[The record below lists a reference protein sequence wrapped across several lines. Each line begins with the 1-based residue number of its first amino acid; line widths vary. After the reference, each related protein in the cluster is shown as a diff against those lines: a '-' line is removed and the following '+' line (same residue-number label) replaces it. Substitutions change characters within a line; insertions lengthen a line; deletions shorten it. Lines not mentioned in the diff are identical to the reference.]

1 MFLIQIKN
9 ICVVWQANLLLQS
22 LFASFAGEKSL
33 FVTEISFPEFLSS
46 NCYEVVMTWYHASIP
61 KFDDFKMASDQEVLD
76 TIDISTI
83 EETTAS
89 EPLAKKVKK
98 KVKTNS
104 GSPRRQWSDDQ
115 VKLLIET
122 YQTYPCLWD
131 INRKEYMNRDK
142 KDLAY
147 EQVDEVMRPHGI
159 TRDEYKQ
166 KWGILRGQLMRELE
180 KERKSSKSGIGT
192 DSKYSSTWKWY
203 KTIMFVNT
211 GTVESDTEDTM
222 VLEGDEIKKTNS
234 VKGSKRSLKEELAKK
249 RIEVMEKAVVALS
262 KPDTGTQETQN
273 KVITEED
280 AFGSVVARTLERL
293 TNKQKAIAK
302 KKIMDALFEV
312 EFANGFHV

>member
-1 MFLIQIKN
+1 
-9 ICVVWQANLLLQS
+9 
-22 LFASFAGEKSL
+22 
-33 FVTEISFPEFLSS
+33 
-46 NCYEVVMTWYHASIP
+46 
-61 KFDDFKMASDQEVLD
+61 
-76 TIDISTI
+76 
-83 EETTAS
+83 
-89 EPLAKKVKK
+89 
-98 KVKTNS
+98 
-104 GSPRRQWSDDQ
+104 
-115 VKLLIET
+115 
-122 YQTYPCLWD
+122 
-131 INRKEYMNRDK
+131 MNRDK

-147 EQVDEVMRPHGI
+147 EQVDEVMRPHRI

-166 KWGILRGQLMRELE
+166 KWGILRGQLMRDLE

-234 VKGSKRSLKEELAKK
+234 VKGSKRSLREELAKK

-280 AFGSVVARTLERL
+280 AFGSVVARTLE
-293 TNKQKAIAK
+293 
-302 KKIMDALFEV
+302 
-312 EFANGFHV
+312 